1 MRRREQKKSSNYT
14 ELLEQQR
21 KKFVEKAEQQVAKAA
36 LPPRCAVLQRSAQRC
51 NIFVC
56 CGKHVLLQQTTE
68 EESVFVA
75 EQKERQVTTARAV
88 LLGSSWGYSRR
99 TLRVLEGRGRAKERQ
114 VRVPLPYRP
123 PRPVRRRPAPLCSS
137 WALVSGS
144 RPSVLVGSRRA

>member
-56 CGKHVLLQQTTE
+56 CGKHVLLQQATE
-68 EESVFVA
+68 EESVFIA
-75 EQKERQVTTARAV
+75 EQKERQVTT
-88 LLGSSWGYSRR
+88 GYSRG
-99 TLRVLEGRGRAKERQ
+99 VLGVLYGYSTGTRG
-114 VRVPLPYRP
+114 
-123 PRPVRRRPAPLCSS
+123 S
-137 WALVSGS
+137 W
-144 RPSVLVGSRRA
+144 PSKGEASKGAATV